1 VHRKPAFF
9 APVHRGLAT
18 LAAGLPLL
26 SNARNLA
33 TVSAGQRRTEALMKI
48 HERFLDAH
56 ARGDVEAISKLLSED
71 VQWQLPRSAG
81 VGPFRG
87 VEEVSRALAGMAAGN
102 WLDVSTISRDVR
114 NIVID
119 GELAVALELKT
130 ARSHSGAEYV
140 NEYCWVYTC
149 RDGLISEI
157 HNYTDTLYAFRLF
170 GLANGA

>member
-1 VHRKPAFF
+1 MLFCTNHPQVVHRKPAFF

-119 GELAVALELKT
+119 GE
-130 ARSHSGAEYV
+130 
-140 NEYCWVYTC
+140 YCWVYTC

>member
-1 VHRKPAFF
+1 MAMTYESCTPYTGEAIMT
-9 APVHRGLAT
+9 AT
-18 LAAGLPLL
+18 TAGDTRHLI
-26 SNARNLA
+26 
-33 TVSAGQRRTEALMKI
+33 Q
-48 HERFLDAH
+48 RFLDAH
-56 ARGDVEAISKLLSED
+56 ARGDAEAISKLLSED
-71 VQWQLPRSAG
+71 VQWRLPRSAG

-119 GELAVALELKT
+119 GE
-130 ARSHSGAEYV
+130 
-140 NEYCWVYTC
+140 YCWVYTC